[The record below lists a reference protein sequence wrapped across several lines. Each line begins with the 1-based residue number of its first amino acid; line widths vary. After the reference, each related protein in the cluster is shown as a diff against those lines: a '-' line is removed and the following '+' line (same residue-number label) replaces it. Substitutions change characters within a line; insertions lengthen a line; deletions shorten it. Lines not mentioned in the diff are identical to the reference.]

1 MKRVQTCTK
10 LIKTDTGAELQTFE
24 AEKGRTSY
32 YQVGNLTLEIKKVG
46 SYRYGYIHVASGYCL
61 LRCDCHP
68 LKGKITDLEPDLQ
81 ALDALEDW
89 TMDNAALSAKYAKE
103 EPGYAKKMQDKIMS
117 LFPGW
122 RM

>member
-1 MKRVQTCTK
+1 MKRVQTCKK
-10 LIKTDTGAELQTFE
+10 LIKTDTGVELQTFE

-46 SYRYGYIHVASGYCL
+46 SYRYGYIHTASGYCL
-61 LRCDCHP
+61 LRCDCHQ

-89 TMDNAALSAKYAKE
+89 TMDNATLSAKAVE
-103 EPGYAKKMQDKIMS
+103 DPGYAGRLRDQILA

>member
-10 LIKTDTGAELQTFE
+10 LYMENGIPVARIVE

-32 YQVGNLTLEIKKVG
+32 YQVGNITLEIRKVG
-46 SYRYGYIHVASGYCL
+46 SHRYGYIHTASGYCL

-68 LKGKITDLEPDLQ
+68 LKGKIADLEPSLI
-81 ALDALEDW
+81 ALNDLEDW
-89 TMDNAALSAKYAKE
+89 TMDNTALSAKYTKK
-103 EPGYAKKMQDKIMS
+103 EPGYAGKMQAKILA